1 MAEQFIQGFKTAEGS
16 KLYDY
21 NALGN
26 KPTDIKLDRVENKS
40 SADIREEITRANV
53 INALGYNPIGEEG
66 IEEMVK
72 EAVDQA
78 MSEDD
83 ADVALATANQAIERL
98 DKLEPQVK
106 VGNSLTL
113 ANSAIAPLRNLKLFG
128 KTTQFTSSGRQ
139 LLDISKVAGAS
150 GNDFVTEIIEDQFR
164 VWTNGNYTNTQAAFI
179 FEDGL
184 ILDPGTYTLSV
195 NKELPFS
202 FRLGYS
208 QDVWLIKG
216 EKSVSFE
223 ITTPT
228 DLKNIS
234 IVFNP
239 SDGAYEVKFK
249 VMLNSGSEV
258 LPWESF
264 SDGKVSPSPEH
275 PEKLNSAGS
284 NGEINVSLF
293 GENLAMYD
301 QIDGEP
307 SEIDE
312 NGFIVVTN
320 NSGDTKYIN
329 VPIADPYGD
338 FVITIEAQNAFVYIQ
353 KYADDYSTEI
363 NATKSTIVG
372 ANGYLR
378 IRWGTANGST
388 SKVKI
393 MAAKG
398 TLAKAFAPYSRQVLK
413 VETPNG
419 LPGIPVDEGGNYTDE
434 NGQQWVC
441 DEIDF
446 ARGVRIQRIGEI
458 HISGTNSGLI
468 NNTKRFY
475 VSNSVGMIGENNAI
489 SLCNVTSVYA
499 WDQADYVHYYIED
512 NGVAVFVPADY
523 DAVSK
528 PIHIIGAIKK
538 PIETPLSEEQLTAYA
553 ALHTNSPQTFVFDD
567 SIADMELAFFPPSA
581 MVPMFFSSADKGKV
595 LSVDENGCVVL
606 GGELDLDLD
615 IDSVVYAEE
624 DGEDVPGAVSI
635 NADTLG
641 GRLPEE
647 FVLDEELQDYATKAQ
662 LGEVEDKIPTTA
674 EQIGARPN
682 TWMPTAAEVGARPN
696 TWLPTIAEIGAA
708 PAGYGF
714 GESAIQLSNSLLNN
728 DAELETVL
736 EAIYSTMKS
745 AETKVIRFAGYPSNS
760 DYVSFGFL
768 FKSSA
773 NNGSFV
779 AYSAFA
785 RGTSITKTKYGGAWQ
800 PLEWVNPP
808 MELGKEYRTTELW
821 NGKAVYTK
829 CVDFG
834 ALPSSSAKSVNHGS
848 TGKIFLGV
856 RFVLN
861 NNTPLTVGDGA
872 SKIGVSTTAVY
883 LTTTTTFNNTATAQ
897 IWYTK
902 D

>member
-53 INALGYNPIGEEG
+53 INALGYNPIDEEG

-78 MSEDD
+78 MTEDN

-113 ANSAIAPLRNLKLFG
+113 INSAIAPLRNLKLFG

-164 VWTNGNYTNTQAAFI
+164 VQTSGNYTNTQAAFV
-179 FEDGL
+179 FEGGL
-184 ILDPGTYTLSV
+184 ILDSGTYTLSV
-195 NKELPFS
+195 DKELPFS

-258 LPWESF
+258 LPWENF
-264 SDGKVSPSPEH
+264 SDGKISPSPEH
-275 PEKLNSAGS
+275 PEKFNSAGS

-301 QIDGEP
+301 QIDGE

-320 NSGDTKYIN
+320 NSGDTRYVN

-338 FVITIEAQNAFVYIQ
+338 FAITIEAQNAFVYVQ
-353 KYADDYSTEI
+353 KYADDYSTQI
-363 NATKSTIVG
+363 DATKPAIVG

-393 MAAKG
+393 MASKG
-398 TLAKAFAPYSRQVLK
+398 TLVKAFAPYSRQVLK

-419 LPGIPVDEGGNYTDE
+419 LPGVPVDEGGNYTDE
-434 NGQQWVC
+434 NGQHWVC

-458 HISGTNSGLI
+458 HISGTNSSLI

-475 VSNSVGMIGENNAI
+475 VPNSVGMIGENNAI

-512 NGVAVFVPADY
+512 NGIAVFVPADY

-538 PIETPLSEEQLTAYA
+538 PIETPLSEEQLVAYA

-567 SIADMELAFFPPSA
+567 SIADMELVFFPPSA

-647 FVLDEELQDYATKAQ
+647 FVLDEELQGYAT
-662 LGEVEDKIPTTA
+662 EERVEA
-674 EQIGARPN
+674 
-682 TWMPTAAEVGARPN
+682 
-696 TWLPTIAEIGAA
+696 
-708 PAGYGF
+708 
-714 GESAIQLSNSLLNN
+714 
-728 DAELETVL
+728 L
-736 EAIYSTMKS
+736 EAAVTMLCM
-745 AETKVIRFAGYPSNS
+745 P
-760 DYVSFGFL
+760 DVSE
-768 FKSSA
+768 
-773 NNGSFV
+773 V
-779 AYSAFA
+779 
-785 RGTSITKTKYGGAWQ
+785 
-800 PLEWVNPP
+800 
-808 MELGKEYRTTELW
+808 
-821 NGKAVYTK
+821 
-829 CVDFG
+829 
-834 ALPSSSAKSVNHGS
+834 
-848 TGKIFLGV
+848 
-856 RFVLN
+856 
-861 NNTPLTVGDGA
+861 
-872 SKIGVSTTAVY
+872 
-883 LTTTTTFNNTATAQ
+883 
-897 IWYTK
+897 
-902 D
+902 

>member
-98 DKLEPQVK
+98 DKLEPQVR

-164 VWTNGNYTNTQAAFI
+164 VWTNGNYTNTQAAFV

-184 ILDPGTYTLSV
+184 VLDPGTYTLSV

-208 QDVWLIKG
+208 QDVWLLKG

-249 VMLNSGSEV
+249 IMLNSGTEV
-258 LPWESF
+258 LPWENF

-301 QIDGEP
+301 QIDGE

-320 NSGDTKYIN
+320 NSGDTKYVN

-338 FVITIEAQNAFVYIQ
+338 FAITIEAQNAFVYVQ
-353 KYADDYSTEI
+353 KYADDYSTQI
-363 NATKSTIVG
+363 DATKPAIVG

-378 IRWGTANGST
+378 VRWGTANGST

-419 LPGIPVDEGGNYTDE
+419 LLGIPVDEGGNYTDE
-434 NGQQWVC
+434 NGQAWIC
-441 DEIDF
+441 DEVDF
-446 ARGVRIQRIGEI
+446 AKGVYIKRISRQIVSNFKAETTQN
-458 HISGTNSGLI
+458 GTRYIATELKPTPNPDYIECLCSALPFCASVGTGHYTENGIRVSPQFVGGSLVAMWDDAVI
-468 NNTKRFY
+468 NNLE
-475 VSNSVGMIGENNAI
+475 VM
-489 SLCNVTSVYA
+489 
-499 WDQADYVHYYIED
+499 YIIE
-512 NGVAVFVPADY
+512 
-523 DAVSK
+523 
-528 PIHIIGAIKK
+528 
-538 PIETPLSEEQLTAYA
+538 PIETALSAEELAAYS
-553 ALHTNSPQTFVFDD
+553 ALHTNSPRTLVFND
-567 SIADMELAFFPPSA
+567 SIADMEAIYFPPNA

-647 FVLDEELQDYATKAQ
+647 FVLVEELQDYAT
-662 LGEVEDKIPTTA
+662 EERVEA
-674 EQIGARPN
+674 
-682 TWMPTAAEVGARPN
+682 
-696 TWLPTIAEIGAA
+696 
-708 PAGYGF
+708 
-714 GESAIQLSNSLLNN
+714 
-728 DAELETVL
+728 L
-736 EAIYSTMKS
+736 EAAIIMLCM
-745 AETKVIRFAGYPSNS
+745 P
-760 DYVSFGFL
+760 DVSE
-768 FKSSA
+768 
-773 NNGSFV
+773 V
-779 AYSAFA
+779 
-785 RGTSITKTKYGGAWQ
+785 
-800 PLEWVNPP
+800 
-808 MELGKEYRTTELW
+808 
-821 NGKAVYTK
+821 
-829 CVDFG
+829 
-834 ALPSSSAKSVNHGS
+834 
-848 TGKIFLGV
+848 
-856 RFVLN
+856 
-861 NNTPLTVGDGA
+861 
-872 SKIGVSTTAVY
+872 
-883 LTTTTTFNNTATAQ
+883 
-897 IWYTK
+897 
-902 D
+902 